1 MAENTEGIMTI
12 RGSHITGWG
21 TALPDQV
28 VTNADFEA
36 RLDTS
41 DTWITERTGIKERR
55 FGGTT
60 ASLAAEAGKM
70 ALESAG
76 LLPSD
81 IELLILSTTTPDLTT
96 PATSSIVQNTIGTRG
111 GAFDLNAA
119 CAGFVYAM
127 VVAGGMVKMG
137 ANRVLVIGSDTLSKI
152 TDQND
157 RSTAVLFGDGAGA
170 IVVELD
176 PTEDKILSYDLGVD
190 GSAVPI
196 LYCNHGGYMTMEGRE
211 VFKKAVRVMVE
222 SSRNVL
228 ESAKLTSDDIALV
241 VPHQAN
247 LRIIEAANQRLGIPM
262 DKTAIVL
269 DKTGNTSSAS
279 IPLALAD
286 AAEKGKLKEGDNVLF
301 CGFGAGMTWS
311 SAVVRWSKS

>member
-1 MAENTEGIMTI
+1 MTI
-12 RGSHITGWG
+12 RGSRITGWG
-21 TALPDQV
+21 IALPEQI

-41 DTWITERTGIKERR
+41 DSWITERTGIKERR

-70 ALESAG
+70 AIDSAG

-81 IELLILSTTTPDLTT
+81 IDLLILSTTTPDFTT
-96 PATSSIVQNTIGTRG
+96 PATSSVVQDLIGTRG
-111 GAFDLNAA
+111 GAFDVNAA

-127 VVAGGMVKMG
+127 TVASGMIQMG
-137 ANRVLVIGSDTLSKI
+137 INRILVIGSDTLSKI
-152 TDQND
+152 TDQSD
-157 RSTAVLFGDGAGA
+157 RSTAILFADGAGA
-170 IVVELD
+170 IVMEMD
-176 PTEDKILSYDLGVD
+176 PVDQNFLSYDLGVD
-190 GSAVPI
+190 GSAAPI
-196 LYCNHGGYMTMEGRE
+196 LYCNHGEYMQMEGRE

-222 SSRNVL
+222 SARNAM
-228 ESAKLTSDDIALV
+228 EAAKLTSEDIALI

-247 LRIIEAANQRLGIPM
+247 IRIIESANQRLGIPM

-269 DKTGNTSSAS
+269 DRTGNTSSAS

-286 AAEKGKLKEGDNVLF
+286 AADNGRLKEGDHVLF
-301 CGFGAGMTWS
+301 CGFGAGMTWA
-311 SAVVRWSKS
+311 SAIVRWSLG

>member
-1 MAENTEGIMTI
+1 MATNDKGIMTI
-12 RGSHITGWG
+12 RGSRITGWG

-41 DTWITERTGIKERR
+41 DQWITERTGIRERR

-76 LLPSD
+76 LLASEID
-81 IELLILSTTTPDLTT
+81 LLVLSTTTPDLTT
-96 PATSSIVQNTIGTRG
+96 PATSSVVQDLLGTGG

-127 VVAGGMVKMG
+127 VVAGGMIKMG
-137 ANRVLVIGSDTLSKI
+137 SNRVLVIGSDTLSKI

-170 IVVELD
+170 IVMEAD
-176 PTEDKILSYDLGVD
+176 PVEDKILSYDLGVD
-190 GSAVPI
+190 GSAMPI

-222 SSRNVL
+222 SAKNVI
-228 ESAKLTSDDIALV
+228 EGAKLTSDDIDLV
-241 VPHQAN
+241 IPHQAN
-247 LRIIEAANQRLGIPM
+247 LRIIEAANHRLGIPM
-262 DKTAIVL
+262 EKTSIVL

-279 IPLALAD
+279 IPLALA
-286 AAEKGKLKEGDNVLF
+286 AAADSGRLKEGDNVLF

-311 SAVVRWSKS
+311 STVVRWTQK

>member
-1 MAENTEGIMTI
+1 MTT
-12 RGSHITGWG
+12 RGSRITGWG
-21 TALPDQV
+21 TALPNQV

-41 DTWITERTGIKERR
+41 DKWIMERTGIKERR

-60 ASLAAEAGKM
+60 ASLAAEAGKN

-76 LLPSD
+76 LLPSEID
-81 IELLILSTTTPDLTT
+81 LLVLSTTTPDLTT
-96 PATSSIVQNTIGTRG
+96 PATSSIVQDLIGTKG

-127 VVAGGMVKMG
+127 VVAGGMIKMG
-137 ANRVLVIGSDTLSKI
+137 NNRILVIGSDTLSKI

-170 IVVELD
+170 IVMEAN
-176 PTEDKILSYDLGVD
+176 PAEDKILSYDLGVD

-222 SSRNVL
+222 SARNVL
-228 ESAKLTSDDIALV
+228 EQAKLTSDDIALM

-247 LRIIEAANQRLGIPM
+247 LRIIEAANQRLGISM

-279 IPLALAD
+279 IPLALSD
-286 AAEKGKLKEGDNVLF
+286 AADNNRIKEGDNILF

-311 SAVVRWSKS
+311 SAIVRWSKS

>member
-1 MAENTEGIMTI
+1 MTT
-12 RGSHITGWG
+12 RGSRITGWG

-41 DTWITERTGIKERR
+41 DAWITERTGIKERR

-60 ASLAAEAGKM
+60 ASLAAEAGRK

-81 IELLILSTTTPDLTT
+81 VELLVLSTTTPDLTT
-96 PATSSIVQNTIGTRG
+96 PATSSIVQDLLGTSG

-119 CAGFVYAM
+119 CAGFVYSM

-170 IVVELD
+170 IVMESD
-176 PTEDKILSYDLGVD
+176 PVEDKILSYDLGVD

-228 ESAKLTSDDIALV
+228 ESAKLTVDDIALV

-247 LRIIEAANQRLGIPM
+247 IRIIEAANQRLGIPM
-262 DKTAIVL
+262 EKTAIVL

-279 IPLALAD
+279 IPLALSAAAD
-286 AAEKGKLKEGDNVLF
+286 GGRLKEGDNVLF

-311 SAVVRWSKS
+311 SAVVRWSR